1 MKKLLSIFLIC
12 NSLNVN
18 SQTCDIPEHSIPDH
32 TGSNMILFVTA
43 PVVSYISDLIQSSNP
58 YIVAVYESG
67 QVIGCDY
74 FYDVFTSG
82 QGSIALWG
90 DDWTTPEIEGPSG
103 MEQIYFQLIDGQN
116 IYSLVFQDE
125 VLYSTNSVYY
135 ALEASLSQIVC
146 GCTDPSYCN
155 YSVEANQNDGSCSGI
170 MGCTDS
176 SYAEYNS
183 LASCQLTGSCI
194 NTVNDAY
201 YNLLQSSEVTNSNFS
216 LLQTQTLDL
225 LSLID
230 SLASPVVIDLIE
242 GWNLIGYTEKTP
254 ILVDVALEDIV
265 ESVYLIKNNAAKVY
279 WPEFGFNGIGD
290 LIPGQGYQIKMN
302 ESIESFTFQYS
313 QLNIYEYI
321 QYQIFQPGDLAFGG
335 IVFYVDE
342 TGQHGLVAAMEDL
355 GQFEWGCYGTD
366 IAGANGQAI
375 GTGYQNTL
383 DIVAGCSETPI
394 AASEALAYQSGGYSD
409 WYIPSK
415 DELVEMYN
423 TIGNGGPEGNIG
435 GFSSDR
441 YLSSSENSN
450 INAWSVYFING
461 LTNYDFKYIHDR
473 VRVIRAF

>member
-1 MKKLLSIFLIC
+1 MSLFL
-12 NSLNVN
+12 
-18 SQTCDIPEHSIPDH
+18 
-32 TGSNMILFVTA
+32 TA
-43 PVVSYISDLIQSSNP
+43 PVVSYISGLIQSSNP
-58 YIVAVYESG
+58 YIVAVSESG
-67 QVIGCDY
+67 LVIGCDY
-74 FYDVFTSG
+74 FYDAFTTG
-82 QGSIALWG
+82 HGTIALWG
-90 DDWTTPEIEGPSG
+90 DDWSTPEIDGPIG

-116 IYSLVFQDE
+116 IYSLAFPDE
-125 VLYSTNSVYY
+125 VLYSADYY
-135 ALEASLSQIVC
+135 YTAWEASLSQIIC

-183 LASCQLTGSCI
+183 LASCELTGSCI
-194 NTVNDAY
+194 NTVHDAY

-265 ESVYLIKNNAAKVY
+265 ESVYLMKNNNAEVF
-279 WPEFGFNGIGD
+279 WPEYDFNGIGE
-290 LIPGQGYQIKMN
+290 LLPGQGYQIKMN

-313 QLNIYEYI
+313 QLNISEYI

-342 TGQHGLVAAMEDL
+342 TGQHGLVAAIEDL
-355 GQFEWGCYGTD
+355 PGTYQWGCSNNNETD
-366 IAGANGQAI
+366 ISGADGQAI

-383 DIVAGCSETPI
+383 DIASGCSETPI
-394 AASEALAYQSGGYSD
+394 AASEALAYESGGYSD
-409 WYIPSK
+409 WYLPSR
-415 DELVEMYN
+415 DELYQMYLS
-423 TIGNGGPEGNIG
+423 IGQGGLNDNNNIG
-435 GFSSDR
+435 GFESNW
-441 YLSSSENSN
+441 YWSSSEYSN
-450 INAWSVYFING
+450 YSAWFVGFDSGYTAYFSKAKAG
-461 LTNYDFKYIHDR
+461 R

>member
-1 MKKLLSIFLIC
+1 M
-12 NSLNVN
+12 
-18 SQTCDIPEHSIPDH
+18 
-32 TGSNMILFVTA
+32 TGPL
-43 PVVSYISDLIQSSNP
+43 
-58 YIVAVYESG
+58 
-67 QVIGCDY
+67 
-74 FYDVFTSG
+74 
-82 QGSIALWG
+82 
-90 DDWTTPEIEGPSG
+90 PEIEGPSG

-366 IAGANGQAI
+366 IAGADGQAI

-394 AASEALAYQSGGYSD
+394 AASEA
-409 WYIPSK
+409 
-415 DELVEMYN
+415 
-423 TIGNGGPEGNIG
+423 
-435 GFSSDR
+435 
-441 YLSSSENSN
+441 
-450 INAWSVYFING
+450 
-461 LTNYDFKYIHDR
+461 
-473 VRVIRAF
+473 